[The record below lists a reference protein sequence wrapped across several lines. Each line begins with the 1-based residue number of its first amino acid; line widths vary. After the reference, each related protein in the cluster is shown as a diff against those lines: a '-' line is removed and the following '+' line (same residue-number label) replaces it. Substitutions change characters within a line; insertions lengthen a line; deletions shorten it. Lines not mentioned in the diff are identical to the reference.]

1 MKLIKNLQQ
10 TFKGLLHAGS
20 RYPLTVL
27 FLAAVLGVNAIS
39 IQQEQEDYTRYLFT
53 FLIGAL
59 LSGVAQHVYE
69 RFSKKQSDRF
79 LLMGGAI
86 LLSIGYY
93 FIIRTTAEYSLEISI
108 KTSVAAFALIFAFI
122 WVPTIKK
129 KLSFNESFMSAFKAF
144 FITIL
149 FTVIIAV
156 GVSSILFAIDRLLF
170 SVDYKATLHLLNV
183 VFSLF
188 APLYFLS
195 FTPPYVDMEKNDI
208 AKEDTLAK
216 QEQVRQAVS
225 CPRNLEILL
234 SYVVIPLTVI
244 YTAILLAYIV
254 LNIGS
259 SFWTDNLLEPL
270 LVSYAVTVILVYILA
285 STIENKFAVVFR
297 KIFPKVLIPIV
308 LFQTI
313 ASILKI
319 REMGITQ
326 GRYYV
331 ILFGVFATIAGLVF
345 SFLPVRKNGLVAAVL
360 IVFCLI
366 SIIPPIDAFTVSRV
380 NQTHLL
386 EDVLVKNKMLE
397 NNEVIPNP
405 SISEKDKVRIT
416 ETFDYLERMD
426 YAKDVEWLPSNA
438 ATYQQFETTFGFAKE
453 YENQNS
459 FQSGQ
464 YVSLDWDN
472 GLNLSVEGYDQL
484 IRLNL
489 YGSQAGSSEE
499 GVISFEKDGSAYTLM
514 QQLKDDGYYSLSL
527 TDEED
532 KELIQIDMKEIFDE
546 ILTDENVQKG
556 TLTMDEATIVKEN
569 KRAKVK
575 ILVESMDAYED
586 QYNGSFYLF
595 VEIK

>member
-10 TFKGLLHAGS
+10 TFQGLLHAGS

-27 FLAAVLGVNAIS
+27 FLAAVLVVNAIS
-39 IQQEQEDYTRYLFT
+39 IQQEQENYTRYLFT

-108 KTSVAAFALIFAFI
+108 KTGVAAFALIFAFI

-149 FTVIIAV
+149 FTVIIAI

-405 SISEKDKVRIT
+405 SISEKDKVRVT

-426 YAKDVEWLPSNA
+426 YVKDVEWLPSDA

-514 QQLKDDGYYSLSL
+514 QQLKDDGYYRLSL

>member
-10 TFKGLLHAGS
+10 TFQGLLHAGS

-27 FLAAVLGVNAIS
+27 FLAAVLVVNAIS
-39 IQQEQEDYTRYLFT
+39 IQQEQENYTRYLFT

-108 KTSVAAFALIFAFI
+108 KTGVAAFALIFAFI

-149 FTVIIAV
+149 FTVIIAI

-405 SISEKDKVRIT
+405 SISEKDKVRVT

-426 YAKDVEWLPSNA
+426 YVKDVEWLPSDA

-532 KELIQIDMKEIFDE
+532 KELIRIDMKEIFDE

>member
-10 TFKGLLHAGS
+10 TFQGLLHAGS

-39 IQQEQEDYTRYLFT
+39 IQQEQENYTRYLFT

-108 KTSVAAFALIFAFI
+108 KTGVAAFALIFAFI

-149 FTVIIAV
+149 FTVIIAI

-216 QEQVRQAVS
+216 KEQVRQAVS

-405 SISEKDKVRIT
+405 SISEKDKVRVT

-426 YAKDVEWLPSNA
+426 YVKDVEWLPSDA

-586 QYNGSFYLF
+586 QYGGSFYLF

>member
-10 TFKGLLHAGS
+10 TFQGLLHAGS

-27 FLAAVLGVNAIS
+27 FLAAVLVVNAIS
-39 IQQEQEDYTRYLFT
+39 IQQEQENYTRYLFT

-108 KTSVAAFALIFAFI
+108 KTGVAAFALIFAFI

-149 FTVIIAV
+149 FTVIIAI

-405 SISEKDKVRIT
+405 SISEKDKVRVT

-426 YAKDVEWLPSNA
+426 YVKDVEWLPSDA

-532 KELIQIDMKEIFDE
+532 KELIRIDMKEIFDE

-595 VEIK
+595 VEIR

>member
-1 MKLIKNLQQ
+1 
-10 TFKGLLHAGS
+10 
-20 RYPLTVL
+20 
-27 FLAAVLGVNAIS
+27 
-39 IQQEQEDYTRYLFT
+39 
-53 FLIGAL
+53 
-59 LSGVAQHVYE
+59 
-69 RFSKKQSDRF
+69 
-79 LLMGGAI
+79 
-86 LLSIGYY
+86 
-93 FIIRTTAEYSLEISI
+93 
-108 KTSVAAFALIFAFI
+108 
-122 WVPTIKK
+122 
-129 KLSFNESFMSAFKAF
+129 
-144 FITIL
+144 
-149 FTVIIAV
+149 
-156 GVSSILFAIDRLLF
+156 
-170 SVDYKATLHLLNV
+170 
-183 VFSLF
+183 
-188 APLYFLS
+188 
-195 FTPPYVDMEKNDI
+195 
-208 AKEDTLAK
+208 
-216 QEQVRQAVS
+216 
-225 CPRNLEILL
+225 
-234 SYVVIPLTVI
+234 
-244 YTAILLAYIV
+244 
-254 LNIGS
+254 
-259 SFWTDNLLEPL
+259 
-270 LVSYAVTVILVYILA
+270 
-285 STIENKFAVVFR
+285 
-297 KIFPKVLIPIV
+297 
-308 LFQTI
+308 
-313 ASILKI
+313 
-319 REMGITQ
+319 
-326 GRYYV
+326 
-331 ILFGVFATIAGLVF
+331 
-345 SFLPVRKNGLVAAVL
+345 
-360 IVFCLI
+360 
-366 SIIPPIDAFTVSRV
+366 
-380 NQTHLL
+380 
-386 EDVLVKNKMLE
+386 MLE

>member
-10 TFKGLLHAGS
+10 TFQGLLHAGS

-27 FLAAVLGVNAIS
+27 FLAAVLVVNAIS
-39 IQQEQEDYTRYLFT
+39 IQQEQENYTRYLFT

-108 KTSVAAFALIFAFI
+108 KTGVAAFALIFAFI

-129 KLSFNESFMSAFKAF
+129 KLSFNKSFMSAFKAF

-149 FTVIIAV
+149 FTVIIAI

-405 SISEKDKVRIT
+405 SISEKDKVRVT

-426 YAKDVEWLPSNA
+426 YVKDVEWLPSDA

-532 KELIQIDMKEIFDE
+532 KELIRIDMKEIFDE